1 MGKTGFVHLQVRS
14 AFSFLWGTFHP
25 EELVARAKKL
35 DQKAVALTD
44 LNGLYG
50 AVRFY
55 RAAKRVGIKPIIG
68 AEVRLEGEHT
78 IILLAKNYEG
88 YRNLCRLLTRAHLEN
103 SRGNPALKFAYL
115 SIFNQG
121 LICLAGGRN
130 SLLRSLLKYGKTDEA
145 KNFLLYLREAL
156 SNQHDLF
163 VILQNHFLPED
174 EKVLHA
180 AYALARE
187 LDLPVVATN
196 EVAYLRPEDYEVH
209 RALVDIARAFH
220 HRKVDPLPNDTFYF
234 ATAEEIA
241 ARVPYPEAIENTVLV
256 AELCSL
262 DLPLG
267 RPRPPKIHD
276 SPEKAHWVL
285 SRTCILELAHRKKP
299 VPMAYFRRLDKELS
313 VIKAR
318 KLSDFF
324 LLVKDVKDFAARR
337 NIRCTVRGS
346 AAGSLVVHLLLGGV
360 DPVEHNLLF
369 ERFLNDGRADLP
381 DVDLDFDS
389 DKRDEVLEYV
399 MERFSGRAAMVATI
413 LTFRVRGAV
422 RMLGRALGYSYEE
435 IAYLS
440 QGLPPA
446 VRGVDIVTA
455 LLRFPELKD
464 HPILREER
472 LLRLAARVTSLPYRH
487 SVHLGGV
494 VITPEDID
502 RISPVEISAKGFPVI
517 QFDKDDVE
525 ALGLLK
531 LDLLGLRMHT
541 AIRKS
546 LEALERQGVN
556 LDLESIPLDDRKTYQ
571 LLRSGDTLG
580 VFQLESP
587 GQRQLVVRLK
597 PRRFSDIIAEISL
610 FRPGPVEGDMV
621 NPYVR
626 RRNGKTRVVY
636 PHPDLEPILRETYG
650 VILFQE
656 QVLEIAHRFAGMRYA
671 EADAFRRAMTKDR
684 SPQEMEKIK
693 DRFILGAREKG
704 YSLNVAERVFEMVAA
719 FAAYGFCKAHA
730 ASFAHITYRS
740 AYLKAHHPREFY
752 IGLLNAGQVGSYPP
766 FVILNEARR
775 KGIPILPPHVNASGL
790 EYTPEGEGI
799 RVPLTEVK
807 LVGPETARKIVHER
821 ELHGHYTSI
830 EDFLRRVSIS
840 KRVLEML
847 LLSGALEGLD
857 VCAREAA

>member
-1 MGKTGFVHLQVRS
+1 MGFVHLQVRS

-25 EELVARAKKL
+25 EELVTRAREMG
-35 DQKAVALTD
+35 QPAVALTD

-55 RAAKRVGIKPIIG
+55 RAAVKTGVKPIVG
-68 AEVRLEGEHT
+68 AEVTLEDGHT
-78 IILLAKNYEG
+78 IVLLAKNYEG
-88 YRNLCRLLTRAHLEN
+88 YRNLCRLLTKAHTEKP
-103 SRGNPALKFAYL
+103 RKNPALKFGYL
-115 SIFNQG
+115 SVLNRG
-121 LICLAGGRN
+121 LICLLGGKN
-130 SLLRSLLKYGKTDEA
+130 SLLRRLLGRGRIDEARSLLLRFKGAFPGKY
-145 KNFLLYLREAL
+145 
-156 SNQHDLF
+156 DLF
-163 VILQNHFLPED
+163 VVLQNHFLPED

-180 AYALARE
+180 SYALAKE
-187 LDLPVVATN
+187 LELPVVATN

-209 RALVDIARAFH
+209 RALVGIARAFH
-220 HRKVDPLPNDTFYF
+220 HLKVDLLPNDTFHF
-234 ATAEEIA
+234 ATAEEMST
-241 ARVPYPEAIENTVLV
+241 RVPYPEAIENTLLV

-276 SPEKAHWVL
+276 SPEKAHRFL
-285 SRTCILELAHRKKP
+285 SRTCILELARRKNP
-299 VPMAYFRRLDKELS
+299 VPVAYFSRLDKELS

-318 KLSDFF
+318 GLSDFF
-324 LLVKDVKDFAARR
+324 LLVKDVRDFAARKG
-337 NIRCTVRGS
+337 IRCTVRGS

-360 DPVEHNLLF
+360 DPVEHDLLF

-389 DKRDEVLEYV
+389 DRRDEVLEYV
-399 MERFSGRAAMVATI
+399 MERFLGRAAMVATI

-422 RMLGRALGYSYEE
+422 RMLGRALGYSYDE

-472 LLRLAARVTSLPYRH
+472 LLRLAARVTGLPYRH

-502 RISPVEISAKGFPVI
+502 TISPIEISAKGLPVI

-546 LEALERQGVN
+546 LEALKRQGVN
-556 LDLESIPLDDRKTYQ
+556 LDLESIPLDDRKTYR
-571 LLRSGDTLG
+571 LLQTGDTLG

-626 RRNGKTRVVY
+626 RRNGETRVVY

-656 QVLEIAHRFAGMRYA
+656 QVLEIAHRFAGMSYA

-684 SPQEMEKIK
+684 SPQEMAKIK

-730 ASFAHITYRS
+730 ASFAHITYQS
-740 AYLKAHHPREFY
+740 AYLKAHHPRAFY
-752 IGLLNAGQVGSYPP
+752 IGLLNAGHVGSYPP

-775 KGIPILPPHVNASGL
+775 KGIPIYPPHVNASGL

-807 LVGPETARKIVHER
+807 LVGPETARKIVRER
-821 ELHGHYTSI
+821 EFHGPYTNI
-830 EDFLRRVSIS
+830 EDFLKRVSIP
-840 KRVLEML
+840 KRVLQML
-847 LLSGALEGLD
+847 LFSGALEGLN
-857 VCAREAA
+857 VCARKAA